1 MCTIVAVSC
10 LLLGV
15 QHNISSVEI
24 FDKLPLDPLP
34 SKISST
40 WKRPGR

>member
-10 LLLGV
+10 LLMGI
-15 QHNISSVEI
+15 QHNISSVEM
-24 FDKLPLDPLP
+24 FDKLSLDPLP

-40 WKRPGR
+40 